1 MPSPTPKTELTV
13 LLRKPAPDRR
23 KGGHGPS
30 SAKPMRRSALAA
42 LLLLTATSAGAQPTT
57 VFIPGR
63 SWVLTF
69 DIGLVTQYQARSS
82 SPQFQYAA
90 STSGVADSPRTN
102 LSFFLE
108 AQASGSKLA
117 CYMAFWTKAASNP
130 LIDQAS
136 IKRTSYEAY
145 EQVLYRLQNGQ
156 QHANFYF
163 VKDGLCADV
172 HISLS
177 TPMALSEEAMTGFG
191 KSLKW

>member
-1 MPSPTPKTELTV
+1 MMRT
-13 LLRKPAPDRR
+13 RR
-23 KGGHGPS
+23 I
-30 SAKPMRRSALAA
+30 ALVALAV
-42 LLLLTATSAGAQPTT
+42 LVATGASAQPTT

-82 SPQFQYAA
+82 GQQFQYAA
-90 STSGVADSPRTN
+90 STSGVADSPRTS

-108 AQASGSKLA
+108 PEASDSKQA
-117 CYMAFWTKAASNP
+117 CYMAFWTKAKSNP
-130 LIDQAS
+130 LIDGAS
-136 IKRTSYEAY
+136 VKHTSYEAY

-163 VKDGLCADV
+163 VKDGLCADI

-177 TPMALSEEAMTGFG
+177 KPMPLSEEAMSGFG
-191 KSLKW
+191 RRLKW